1 MLSKG
6 AGIPARPLSYPEEG
20 NKMKRRIGA
29 FALAL
34 ALLVTLFPAAFAA
47 EEDGEQTP
55 PAETPNYTISISS
68 GTLNLVEGESA
79 ELWVTITRDGQEL
92 TELPEGMTIAWE
104 SDDNTRVT
112 VSPSNGSMTTTV
124 SAITSAETTEKD
136 VTVTARVTPQDGNQ
150 MTANCVVTVRPAQQA
165 AVSVQPATLELAPGG
180 TSILTATVTPST
192 ADQAVTWTSSDNSV
206 ATVDENGIV
215 TAVSAGE
222 ATITATSVANGRTA
236 TCAVTVQGIVLDDE
250 TVTVPERGNVQ
261 LGYQIFGESIEDNS
275 VVWTV
280 DDAGSSFVRVNQGY
294 VYGIAVGT
302 ATVTATVSGT
312 SYADTVTVTVE
323 RSTADIITASV
334 GASEPL
340 AFSGLRSRLQSQC
353 FSVLGASLSYV
364 SGLSVPTDQGTLYYG
379 YRSEGDTGLGIGTG
393 ERYYVSPG
401 LAQNRLDDVYFVPKP
416 DFSGTAEITY
426 MGYTASNA
434 FFQGTI
440 EVTVAEAEDVSYNAA
455 GKPIQ
460 FNVDDFN
467 RVCRSRL
474 GGNLSAVSFSQPD
487 SGRGAL
493 YYQYVSEASPG
504 TLVEES
510 ARYRA
515 SGTPAL
521 GSVYFVP
528 AAGTSGEVVIPYT
541 AYDVNNNTYRGRVTI
556 RVSAST
562 GSGDINYT
570 VAQGGTVTFD
580 DDDFNDLCR
589 SLTGYALDYVQFTPP
604 AASEGRL
611 TYDGGNAVSASD
623 SYYNNSSPYLRR
635 VRFEAVGDFAGAVS
649 IPFTGWDTRGN
660 RFSGTVEI
668 AVGSSGTGD
677 IRYTVFAGDYV
688 TFDDDDFGDLC
699 RDLTDSTL
707 SWIQFNDLPS
717 GSQGDLVYNYDS
729 GDGDFDNRVT
739 ESRRYYRSSTPR
751 IDRIT
756 FIPDG
761 GFTGTVTLSFEGR
774 STSGESFSGSVVIG
788 VEEGGGDIAYSA
800 GYGQSV
806 SFDASDFDDLCRAFT
821 GDGLRSVRFTLPSAS
836 DGTLYYDGN
845 TQVSASRDYG
855 YSSAPYLDRVEFRP
869 ASGFAGTVEISYT
882 GRSTGGETFRGTVA
896 ITVEEPAGATPILY
910 STTHAPVTFNSQDFV
925 RACEARGLGSLQS
938 VRFTT
943 PSASAGRLYSQYDGP
958 MSNSSEV
965 RSGTSYYPLQ
975 SPNIGDV
982 TFVPKAG
989 YRGTVTVTY
998 SATDSRGNE
1007 YQGQVR
1013 VTVQPNTTSNYFNDL
1028 GSYGWATAY
1037 IDLLYEYGVVTGSGN
1052 GAFTPYDPISRGDFM
1067 LMLCRALNLSATG
1080 ESFPDVPTDSY
1091 YADAVETARAMGI
1104 ADGYPDGGFHPGDPV
1119 TRQDAMVFLQRALQ
1133 AAGWS
1138 LSGGS
1143 SGSLSMFP
1151 DGGTVAPY
1159 AQSAMVVMVE
1169 YGVITGTS
1177 AGTLN
1182 PRGQLSRAEMAV
1194 VLARVLTL

>member
-1 MLSKG
+1 MKKPYRLVSLLLVLAMLVSLFPSALAAGSYTGTIDPPVLTPKLNETRSVTVTFSADGVPVTADMLEKNNWSVRWSILDNRESEVSVVASTDNPFG
-6 AGIPARPLSYPEEG
+6 ATVT
-20 NKMKRRIGA
+20 
-29 FALAL
+29 ALAL
-34 ALLVTLFPAAFAA
+34 PATTQDPKEVTVVADLLSGGTILKQATCGVTVQSNVEPGIELS
-47 EEDGEQTP
+47 
-55 PAETPNYTISISS
+55 ETAIEVSPQDTRQ
-68 GTLNLVEGESA
+68 LSA
-79 ELWVTITRDGQEL
+79 TIT
-92 TELPEGMTIAWE
+92 PEGMEGVTLTWSSADTSIATVDP
-104 SDDNTRVT
+104 STGLVT
-112 VSPSNGSMTTTV
+112 GVAPG
-124 SAITSAETTEKD
+124 ETT
-136 VTVTARVTPQDGNQ
+136 
-150 MTANCVVTVRPAQQA
+150 VTVRSSTGLSANC
-165 AVSVQPATLELAPGG
+165 SVTVRGIVISPSSVTVRQNGNATLTLNRYG
-180 TSILTATVTPST
+180 SDLQRATVTWISE
-192 ADQAVTWTSSDNSV
+192 DSSI
-206 ATVDENGIV
+206 A
-215 TAVSAGE
+215 
-222 ATITATSVANGRTA
+222 
-236 TCAVTVQGIVLDDE
+236 
-250 TVTVPERGNVQ
+250 
-261 LGYQIFGESIEDNS
+261 
-275 VVWTV
+275 
-280 DDAGSSFVRVNQGY
+280 RVEQGY
-294 VYGIAVGT
+294 VYGIYEGKT
-302 ATVTATVSGT
+302 TVTATVLANNRTYSA
-312 SYADTVTVTVE
+312 SCEVTVE
-323 RSTADIITASV
+323 SGTATPITASV
-334 GASEPL
+334 GASEGL
-340 AFSGLRSRLQSQC
+340 AFSSLRSSLQAQC
-353 FSVLGASLSYV
+353 SNVLGASLSYV
-364 SGLSVPTDQGTLYYG
+364 SGLSVPTSQGTLYYG

-401 LAQNRLDDVYFVPKP
+401 LSQNGLDDVYFVPKP

-455 GKPIQ
+455 GKPVQ

-487 SGRGAL
+487 SSRGAL
-493 YYQYVSEASPG
+493 YYQYISEESPG
-504 TLVEES
+504 TLVEEDT
-510 ARYRA
+510 RYR
-515 SGTPAL
+515 SGSTPSL

-528 AAGTSGEVVIPYT
+528 AAGSSGEVVIPYT
-541 AYDVNNNTYRGRVTI
+541 AYDVNGNTYRGRVTI

-562 GSGDINYT
+562 GTGDVNYT

-604 AASEGRL
+604 ASSEGRL
-611 TYDGGNAVSASD
+611 TYDGGSAVSASD
-623 SYYNNSSPYLRR
+623 SYYNNASPYLRR
-635 VRFEAVGDFAGAVS
+635 VRFAAADGFTGLVS

-677 IRYTVFAGDYV
+677 IRYTAFAGGYV

-729 GDGDFDNRVT
+729 SDGDFDNRVT

-774 STSGESFSGSVVIG
+774 STSGDSFSGSVVIG

-806 SFDASDFDDLCRAFT
+806 SFDASDFDDLCRAYT

-855 YSSAPYLDRVEFRP
+855 YAGAPYLDRVEFRP

-882 GRSTGGETFRGTVA
+882 GRSTGGETFRGVVA
-896 ITVEEPAGATPILY
+896 ITVEEPAGATPITY
-910 STTHAPVTFNSQDFV
+910 STTHAPVTFSAQDFV
-925 RACEARGLGSLQS
+925 RACEARGMGSLQS
-938 VRFTT
+938 VRFSA
-943 PSASAGRLYSQYDGP
+943 PSSSAGRLYYQYDGLIG
-958 MSNSSEV
+958 SSEV
-965 RSGTSYYPLQ
+965 RSATSYSPLQ
-975 SPNIGDV
+975 SPNIADV

-989 YRGTVTVTY
+989 YRGTATVTY

-1013 VTVQPNTTSNYFNDL
+1013 ISVQPNTTSRYFNDL
-1028 GSYGWATAY
+1028 GNYSWAVSS
-1037 IDLLYEYGVVTGSGN
+1037 IDLLYENGVVTGTG
-1052 GAFTPYDPISRGDFM
+1052 GGGFRPAQPISRGDFM
-1067 LMLCRALNLSATG
+1067 LMLCRALNLSADG
-1080 ESFPDVPTDSY
+1080 QLFSDVPADSY
-1091 YADAVETARAMGI
+1091 YAEAVRTARALGI
-1104 ADGYPDGGFHPGDPV
+1104 ADGYPDGGFHPGAPV

-1138 LSGGS
+1138 LGGGS
-1143 SGSLSMFP
+1143 SNTLSAFP
-1151 DGGTVAPY
+1151 DGGSVASY
-1159 AQSAMVVMVE
+1159 AQSAVAVMVE
-1169 YGVITGTS
+1169 YGVLTGTA

-1182 PRGQLSRAEMAV
+1182 PYGALSRAEMAV
-1194 VLARVLTL
+1194 VLARVMTL

>member
-1 MLSKG
+1 
-6 AGIPARPLSYPEEG
+6 
-20 NKMKRRIGA
+20 MKQRI
-29 FALAL
+29 L
-34 ALLVTLFPAAFAA
+34 ALLLSLVMLASLTPAALASVELPDAEAAPTLTSVTLNPDHADLL
-47 EEDGEQTP
+47 DGQTVTLTAILSGENVDQLP
-55 PAETPNYTISISS
+55 DISVTWSFEHNIPERVQIVERDDSKYTIVLRAV
-68 GTLNLVEGESA
+68 GT
-79 ELWVTITRDGQEL
+79 
-92 TELPEGMTIAWE
+92 
-104 SDDNTRVT
+104 
-112 VSPSNGSMTTTV
+112 
-124 SAITSAETTEKD
+124 AETTESEP
-136 VTVTARVTPQDGNQ
+136 VTV
-150 MTANCVVTVRPAQQA
+150 VVTVASGDTRVTDTCDITVSPAEPAGITVRP
-165 AVSVQPATLELAPGG
+165 TETEILPGN
-180 TSILTATVTPST
+180 SEKLTATVTPST
-192 ADQAVTWTSSDNSV
+192 ADQTVTWTSSDPDI
-206 ATVDENGIV
+206 ATVDENGNV
-215 TAVSAGE
+215 TAGQTPGE
-222 ATITATSVANGRTA
+222 AVITATSAAGYT
-236 TCAVTVQGIVLDDE
+236 DE
-250 TVTVPERGNVQ
+250 CTVTVPGIILPETHTARERENVNLPIEAYGEAVKLAVDRNNVQ
-261 LGYQIFGESIEDNS
+261 WSSSN
-275 VVWTV
+275 
-280 DDAGSSFVRVNQGY
+280 DAVVRVVSGY
-294 VYGIAVGT
+294 LYPVAAGT
-302 ATVTATVSGT
+302 ATVTATVSAGGR
-312 SYADTVTVTVE
+312 SYTDTCEITVE

-340 AFSGLRSRLQSQC
+340 PFSGIRSRLQAQC
-353 FSVLGASLSYV
+353 TSVLGASLSYV

-401 LAQNRLDDVYFVPKP
+401 LSQNGLDDVYFVPKP

-455 GKPIQ
+455 GKPVQ

-467 RVCRSRL
+467 RMCRSRL

-493 YYQYVSEASPG
+493 YYQYISEESPG
-504 TLVEES
+504 TLVEEDT
-510 ARYRA
+510 RYR
-515 SGTPAL
+515 SNGTPAL
-521 GSVYFVP
+521 SSVYFVP
-528 AAGTSGEVVIPYT
+528 AAGSSGEVVIPYT
-541 AYDVNNNTYRGRVTI
+541 AYDVNGNTYRGRVTI
-556 RVSAST
+556 RMSAST

-604 AASEGRL
+604 AASEGTL
-611 TYDGGNAVSASD
+611 TYDGGSAVSASD

-635 VRFEAVGDFAGAVS
+635 VRFAAAGSFAGAVS

-677 IRYTVFAGDYV
+677 IRYTVYGGGYV
-688 TFDDDDFGDLC
+688 TLDDADFNTLC
-699 RDLTDSTL
+699 RDLTDSSL
-707 SWIQFNDLPS
+707 SWIQFSDLPS

-739 ESRRYYRSSTPR
+739 ESRRYYRSSSPR

-756 FIPDG
+756 FLPDD
-761 GFTGTVTLSFEGR
+761 GFTGSVTLPFDGR
-774 STSGESFSGSVVIG
+774 SASGESFSGSVVIG
-788 VEEGGGDIAYSA
+788 VDDGPDDIVYSA
-800 GYGQSV
+800 GYGESV
-806 SFDASDFDDLCRAFT
+806 SFDAADFDDLCRAYT
-821 GDGLRSVRFTLPSAS
+821 GDGLRSVRFTLPSSSA
-836 DGTLYYDGN
+836 GALYYDGN

-869 ASGFAGTVEISYT
+869 ASGFAGTVEIAFT
-882 GRSTGGETFRGTVA
+882 GRSTGGETFRGAVTV
-896 ITVEEPAGATPILY
+896 TVEEPAGATPIVY
-910 STTHAPVTFNSQDFV
+910 STTHAPVTFSAQDFV

-938 VRFTT
+938 VRFTP
-943 PSASAGRLYSQYDGP
+943 PSASAGRLYFQYDGP

-989 YRGTVTVTY
+989 YQGTVTIAY

-1013 VTVQPNTTSNYFNDL
+1013 VTVQPNTTSSYFNDL

-1067 LMLCRALNLSATG
+1067 LMLCRALDLSATG
-1080 ESFPDVPTDSY
+1080 ESFPDVPEDSY
-1091 YADAVETARAMGI
+1091 FAAAIETARSMGI
-1104 ADGYPDGGFHPGDPV
+1104 ANGYSDGGFHPYDPV

-1143 SGSLSMFP
+1143 SSSLSVFP
-1151 DGGTVAPY
+1151 DGGDVIDY
-1159 AQSAMVVMVE
+1159 AQSAMAVMVE

-1182 PRGQLSRAEMAV
+1182 PYGQLSRAEMAV

>member
-1 MLSKG
+1 MKKPYRLVSLLLVLAMLVSLFPSALAAGSYTGTIDPPVLTPKLNETRSVTVTFTADGVPVTADMLEEKNWSVRWSILDNRESEVSVVGNTDNPFG
-6 AGIPARPLSYPEEG
+6 ATVT
-20 NKMKRRIGA
+20 
-29 FALAL
+29 ALAL
-34 ALLVTLFPAAFAA
+34 PATTQDPKEVTVVADLLSGSTILYQAICRVTVQSNVEPGIELS
-47 EEDGEQTP
+47 
-55 PAETPNYTISISS
+55 ETAIEVSPQDTRQ
-68 GTLNLVEGESA
+68 LSA
-79 ELWVTITRDGQEL
+79 TIT
-92 TELPEGMTIAWE
+92 PEGMEGVTLTWSSADTSIATVDP
-104 SDDNTRVT
+104 STGLVT
-112 VSPSNGSMTTTV
+112 GVAPG
-124 SAITSAETTEKD
+124 ETT
-136 VTVTARVTPQDGNQ
+136 
-150 MTANCVVTVRPAQQA
+150 VTVRSSTGLSASC
-165 AVSVQPATLELAPGG
+165 SVTVRGIVISPSSVTVRQNGNATLTLNRYG
-180 TSILTATVTPST
+180 SDLQRATVTWVSE
-192 ADQAVTWTSSDNSV
+192 DSSV
-206 ATVDENGIV
+206 A
-215 TAVSAGE
+215 
-222 ATITATSVANGRTA
+222 
-236 TCAVTVQGIVLDDE
+236 
-250 TVTVPERGNVQ
+250 
-261 LGYQIFGESIEDNS
+261 
-275 VVWTV
+275 
-280 DDAGSSFVRVNQGY
+280 RVEQGY
-294 VYGIAVGT
+294 VYGIYEGKT
-302 ATVTATVSGT
+302 TVTATVLANNRTYS
-312 SYADTVTVTVE
+312 ARCEVTVE
-323 RSTADIITASV
+323 SSTATPITASV

-401 LAQNRLDDVYFVPKP
+401 LSQNGLDDVYFVPKP

-440 EVTVAEAEDVSYNAA
+440 QVTVAEAEDVSYNAA
-455 GKPIQ
+455 GKPVQ

-487 SGRGAL
+487 SSRGAL
-493 YYQYVSEASPG
+493 YYQYISEESPG
-504 TLVEES
+504 TLVEEDT
-510 ARYRA
+510 RYR
-515 SGTPAL
+515 SGSTPSL

-528 AAGTSGEVVIPYT
+528 AAGSSGEVVIPYT
-541 AYDVNNNTYRGRVTI
+541 AYDVNGNTYRGRVTI

-562 GSGDINYT
+562 GTGDVSYT

-604 AASEGRL
+604 ASSEGRL
-611 TYDGGNAVSASD
+611 TYDGGSAVSASD
-623 SYYNNSSPYLRR
+623 SYYNNASPYLRR
-635 VRFEAVGDFAGAVS
+635 VRFAAADGFTGLVS

-677 IRYTVFAGDYV
+677 IRYTAFAGGYV
-688 TFDDDDFGDLC
+688 TFDGDDFGDLC

-729 GDGDFDNRVT
+729 SDGDFDNRVT

-774 STSGESFSGSVVIG
+774 STSGDSFSGSVVIG

-806 SFDASDFDDLCRAFT
+806 SFDASDFDDLCRAYT

-855 YSSAPYLDRVEFRP
+855 YASAPYLDRVEFRP

-882 GRSTGGETFRGTVA
+882 GRSTGGETFRGVVA
-896 ITVEEPAGATPILY
+896 IAVEEPAGATPITY
-910 STTHAPVTFNSQDFV
+910 STTHAPVTFSAQDFV

-938 VRFTT
+938 VRF
-943 PSASAGRLYSQYDGP
+943 SAPNSSAGRLYYQYDGLIG
-958 MSNSSEV
+958 SSEV
-965 RSGTSYYPLQ
+965 RSATSYSPLQ

-989 YRGTVTVTY
+989 YRGTATVTY

-1013 VTVQPNTTSNYFNDL
+1013 ISVQPNTTSSYFNDL
-1028 GSYGWATAY
+1028 GNYGWAVSS
-1037 IDLLYEYGVVTGSGN
+1037 IDLLYENGVVTGTGGGGFRPAQS
-1052 GAFTPYDPISRGDFM
+1052 ISRGDFM
-1067 LMLCRALNLSATG
+1067 LMLCRALNLSADG
-1080 ESFPDVPTDSY
+1080 QLFSDVPADSY
-1091 YADAVETARAMGI
+1091 YAEAIRTARALGI
-1104 ADGYPDGGFHPGDPV
+1104 ADGYPDGGFHPGAPV

-1138 LSGGS
+1138 LGGGS
-1143 SGSLSMFP
+1143 SSTLSAFP
-1151 DGGTVAPY
+1151 DGGSVASY
-1159 AQSAMVVMVE
+1159 AQSAVAVMVE
-1169 YGVITGTS
+1169 YGVLTGIP

-1182 PRGQLSRAEMAV
+1182 PYGALSRAEMAV
-1194 VLARVLTL
+1194 VLARVMTL

>member
-1 MLSKG
+1 
-6 AGIPARPLSYPEEG
+6 
-20 NKMKRRIGA
+20 MKRRIGA
-29 FALAL
+29 FVLAL
-34 ALLVTLFPAAFAA
+34 ALLATLFPAAFAA
-47 EEDGEQTP
+47 EGGGGEQTP
-55 PAETPNYTISISS
+55 PTETPNYTISISTE
-68 GTLNLVEGESA
+68 TLDMEAGDRETLRVNITEEGQDEP
-79 ELWVTITRDGQEL
+79 
-92 TELPEGMTIAWE
+92 LPEIPDGMTITWE
-104 SDDNTRVT
+104 SDDTTRVT
-112 VSPSNGSMTTTV
+112 VSPANNSMSTTV
-124 SAITSAETTEKD
+124 EARASAETTQRN
-136 VTVTARVTPQDGNQ
+136 VTITVRVKPQNGEELVDY
-150 MTANCVVTVRPAQQA
+150 CEVTVRPAQQA

-206 ATVDENGIV
+206 ATVAEDGTV
-215 TAVSAGE
+215 TAVAAGE

-280 DDAGSSFVRVNQGY
+280 DSAGASFVRVNQGY

-312 SYADTVTVTVE
+312 SYSDTVTVTVE

-340 AFSGLRSRLQSQC
+340 SFSGIRSRLQAQC
-353 FSVLGASLSYV
+353 TSVLGASLSYV

-401 LAQNRLDDVYFVPKP
+401 LSQNGLDDVYFVPKP

-455 GKPIQ
+455 GKPVQ

-493 YYQYVSEASPG
+493 YYQYISEESPG
-504 TLVEES
+504 TLVEEDT
-510 ARYRA
+510 RYR
-515 SGTPAL
+515 SNGTPSL
-521 GSVYFVP
+521 SSVYFVP

-541 AYDVNNNTYRGRVTI
+541 AYDVNGNTYRGRVTI
-556 RVSAST
+556 RMSAST

-570 VAQGGTVTFD
+570 VAQGGTITFD

-604 AASEGRL
+604 AASEGTL
-611 TYDGGNAVSASD
+611 TYDGGSAVSASD

-635 VRFEAVGDFAGAVS
+635 VRFAAAGSFAGAVS

-677 IRYTVFAGDYV
+677 IRYTVYGGGYV
-688 TFDDDDFGDLC
+688 TLDDADFNTLC
-699 RDLTDSTL
+699 RDLTDSSL
-707 SWIQFNDLPS
+707 SWIQFSDLPS

-739 ESRRYYRSSTPR
+739 ESRRYYRSSSPR

-756 FIPDG
+756 FLPDD
-761 GFTGTVTLSFEGR
+761 GFTGSVTLPFDGR
-774 STSGESFSGSVVIG
+774 SASGESFSGSVVIG
-788 VEEGGGDIAYSA
+788 VDDGPDDIVYSA
-800 GYGQSV
+800 GYGESV
-806 SFDASDFDDLCRAFT
+806 SFDAADFDDLCRAYT
-821 GDGLRSVRFTLPSAS
+821 GDGLRSVRFTLPSSSA
-836 DGTLYYDGN
+836 GALYYDGN

-869 ASGFAGTVEISYT
+869 ASGFAGTVEIAFT
-882 GRSTGGETFRGTVA
+882 GRSTGGETFRGAVT

-989 YRGTVTVTY
+989 YQGTVTIAY

-1013 VTVQPNTTSNYFNDL
+1013 VTVQPNTTSSYFNDL
-1028 GSYGWATAY
+1028 GNYSWATAY

-1080 ESFPDVPTDSY
+1080 ESFPDVPEDSY
-1091 YADAVETARAMGI
+1091 FAAAIETARSMGI
-1104 ADGYPDGGFHPGDPV
+1104 ANGYSDGGFHPYDPV

-1143 SGSLSMFP
+1143 SSSLSVFP
-1151 DGGTVAPY
+1151 DGGDVIDY
-1159 AQSAMVVMVE
+1159 AQSAMAVMVE

-1182 PRGQLSRAEMAV
+1182 PYGQLSRAEMAV

>member
-1 MLSKG
+1 
-6 AGIPARPLSYPEEG
+6 
-20 NKMKRRIGA
+20 MKRRIGA
-29 FALAL
+29 FVLTL
-34 ALLVTLFPAAFAA
+34 ALLMSLIPTTLAAEASGYTLTVMPSVLEMEVGDTAEIAVTLTGPDVT
-47 EEDGEQTP
+47 ED
-55 PAETPNYTISISS
+55 
-68 GTLNLVEGESA
+68 
-79 ELWVTITRDGQEL
+79 
-92 TELPEGMTIAWE
+92 ELPDGVRLDHRE
-104 SDDNTRVT
+104 SNNNGILNVRQDSDNPRLFHIE
-112 VSPSNGSMTTTV
+112 
-124 SAITSAETTEKD
+124 AIDTAETTEIEEVTITIQAWRGVD
-136 VTVTARVTPQDGNQ
+136 VIAEDT
-150 MTANCVVTVRPAQQA
+150 CTVR
-165 AVSVQPATLELAPGG
+165 VSPTVPPGLNITPTGPQEIEAGG
-180 TSILTATVTPST
+180 TVQYSATVSPPDET
-192 ADQAVTWTSSDNSV
+192 AVIAWNSSDTSV
-206 ATVDENGIV
+206 ATVDTNGLV
-215 TAVSAGE
+215 TGIAPGE
-222 ATITATSVANGRTA
+222 TTITASSGSLVASGTVVVRGIILPETYTA
-236 TCAVTVQGIVLDDE
+236 RERENVNLPIKAYGEAVELAVD
-250 TVTVPERGNVQ
+250 RNNVQ
-261 LGYQIFGESIEDNS
+261 WSSSN
-275 VVWTV
+275 
-280 DDAGSSFVRVNQGY
+280 DAVVRVVSGY
-294 VYGIAVGT
+294 LYPVAAGT
-302 ATVTATVSGT
+302 ATVTATVSAGGR
-312 SYADTVTVTVE
+312 SYTDTCEITVE
-323 RSTADIITASV
+323 RSTADVITASV

-353 FSVLGASLSYV
+353 TSVLGASLSYV

-401 LAQNRLDDVYFVPKP
+401 LSQNRLDDVYFVPKP

-455 GKPIQ
+455 GKPVQ

-487 SGRGAL
+487 SSRGAL

-677 IRYTVFAGDYV
+677 IRYTVYGGGWV
-688 TFDDDDFGDLC
+688 TLDDADFNALC
-699 RDLTDSTL
+699 RDLTDSTM

-739 ESRRYYRSSTPR
+739 ESRRYYRTSTPR

-756 FIPDG
+756 FLPDDG
-761 GFTGTVTLSFEGR
+761 YSGSVTLSFEGR
-774 STSGESFSGSVVIG
+774 STSGDSFSGSVVIG
-788 VEEGGGDIAYSA
+788 VKDGPAAITYTA
-800 GYGQSV
+800 GYGESV
-806 SFDASDFDDLCRAFT
+806 SLDAADFDDLCRAYT
-821 GDGLRSVRFTLPSAS
+821 GDGLRSVRFTLPNASA
-836 DGTLYYDGN
+836 GTLYYDGN

-869 ASGFAGTVEISYT
+869 ASGFAGTVEIAFT
-882 GRSTGGETFRGTVA
+882 GRSTGGETFRGAVT

>member
-1 MLSKG
+1 
-6 AGIPARPLSYPEEG
+6 
-20 NKMKRRIGA
+20 MKRRIGA
-29 FALAL
+29 FVLTL
-34 ALLVTLFPAAFAA
+34 ALLMSLIPTTLAA
-47 EEDGEQTP
+47 EASGYTLTVLPSVLEMEVGDTEEITATLTGPDVTED
-55 PAETPNYTISISS
+55 
-68 GTLNLVEGESA
+68 
-79 ELWVTITRDGQEL
+79 
-92 TELPEGMTIAWE
+92 ELPDGVRLDHRE
-104 SDDNTRVT
+104 SNNNGILNVRQDSDNPRLFHIEATDT
-112 VSPSNGSMTTTV
+112 
-124 SAITSAETTEKD
+124 AETTEIEEVTITIQAWRGVD
-136 VTVTARVTPQDGNQ
+136 VIAEDT
-150 MTANCVVTVRPAQQA
+150 CTVR
-165 AVSVQPATLELAPGG
+165 VSPTVPPGLNITPTGPQEIEAGG
-180 TSILTATVTPST
+180 TVQYSATISPPDETAVI
-192 ADQAVTWTSSDNSV
+192 AWNSSDTSV
-206 ATVDENGIV
+206 ATVDTNGLV
-215 TAVSAGE
+215 TGIAPGE
-222 ATITATSVANGRTA
+222 TTITASSGSLVANGTVVVPGIILPETYTA
-236 TCAVTVQGIVLDDE
+236 RERENVTLPITAYGEAVKLAVD
-250 TVTVPERGNVQ
+250 RNNVQ
-261 LGYQIFGESIEDNS
+261 WSSSN
-275 VVWTV
+275 
-280 DDAGSSFVRVNQGY
+280 DAVVRVVSGY
-294 VYGIAVGT
+294 LYPVAAGT
-302 ATVTATVSGT
+302 ATVTATVSAGGR
-312 SYADTVTVTVE
+312 SYTDTCEITVE
-323 RSTADIITASV
+323 RSTADVITASV

-401 LAQNRLDDVYFVPKP
+401 LSQNGLDDVYFVPKP

-440 EVTVAEAEDVSYNAA
+440 QVTVAEAEDVSYNAA
-455 GKPIQ
+455 GKPVQ

-487 SGRGAL
+487 SSRGAL
-493 YYQYVSEASPG
+493 YYQYISEESPG
-504 TLVEES
+504 TLVEEDT
-510 ARYRA
+510 RYR
-515 SGTPAL
+515 SGSTPSL

-528 AAGTSGEVVIPYT
+528 AAGSSGEVVIPYT
-541 AYDVNNNTYRGRVTI
+541 AYDVNGNTYRGRVTI

-562 GSGDINYT
+562 GTGDVSYT

-604 AASEGRL
+604 ASSEGRL
-611 TYDGGNAVSASD
+611 TYDGGSAVSASD
-623 SYYNNSSPYLRR
+623 SYYNNASPYLRR
-635 VRFEAVGDFAGAVS
+635 VRFAAADGFTGLVS

-677 IRYTVFAGDYV
+677 IRYTAFAGGYV
-688 TFDDDDFGDLC
+688 TFDGDDFGDLC

-729 GDGDFDNRVT
+729 SDGDFDNRVT

-774 STSGESFSGSVVIG
+774 STSGDSFSGSVVIG

-855 YSSAPYLDRVEFRP
+855 YASAPYLDRVEFRP

-882 GRSTGGETFRGTVA
+882 GRSTGGETFRGVVA
-896 ITVEEPAGATPILY
+896 ITVEEPAGATPITY
-910 STTHAPVTFNSQDFV
+910 STTHAPVTFSAQDFV

-938 VRFTT
+938 VRF
-943 PSASAGRLYSQYDGP
+943 SAPNSSAGRLYYQYDGLIG
-958 MSNSSEV
+958 SSEV
-965 RSGTSYYPLQ
+965 RSATSYSPLQ

-989 YRGTVTVTY
+989 YRGTATVTY

-1007 YQGQVR
+1007 YQGQIR
-1013 VTVQPNTTSNYFNDL
+1013 ISVQPNTTSSYFNDL
-1028 GSYGWATAY
+1028 GNYGWAVSS
-1037 IDLLYEYGVVTGSGN
+1037 IDLLYENGVVTGTG
-1052 GAFTPYDPISRGDFM
+1052 GGGFRPAQPISRGDFM
-1067 LMLCRALNLSATG
+1067 LMLCRALNLSADG
-1080 ESFPDVPTDSY
+1080 QLFSDVPADSY
-1091 YADAVETARAMGI
+1091 YAEAVRTARALGI
-1104 ADGYPDGGFHPGDPV
+1104 ADGYPDGGFHPGAPV

-1133 AAGWS
+1133 AAGC
-1138 LSGGS
+1138 GS
-1143 SGSLSMFP
+1143 SSTLSAFP
-1151 DGGTVAPY
+1151 DGGSVASY
-1159 AQSAMVVMVE
+1159 AQSAVAVMVE
-1169 YGVITGTS
+1169 YGVLTGTP

-1182 PRGQLSRAEMAV
+1182 PYGSLSRAEMAV
-1194 VLARVLTL
+1194 VLARVMTL